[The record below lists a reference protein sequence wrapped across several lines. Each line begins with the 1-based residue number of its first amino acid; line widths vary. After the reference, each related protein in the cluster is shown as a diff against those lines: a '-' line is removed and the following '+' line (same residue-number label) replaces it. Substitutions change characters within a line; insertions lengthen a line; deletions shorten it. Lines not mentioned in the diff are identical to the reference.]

1 MIAISK
7 PVTGPEEIAAMSKV
21 FDSGWL
27 GLGATVQEFEE
38 SLKAYLGAKHVVA
51 VNTGTSAIHLALAAL
66 RLKPGDEVIVPSI
79 TFAACVQSILQA
91 GGTPVFVESREEDL
105 LLDLD
110 DVERKLTPR
119 TKAVMPVHYCG
130 NPCDLDR
137 LRALG
142 KAKGFVVVEDA
153 AHALGS
159 DYKGTKI
166 GGTGKLVC
174 FSFDPIKNI
183 TTGEGGAVCTDDDA
197 LAEDMRRMR
206 ILGIDKETWRRYN
219 NTRGYVYEV
228 TSEGFRYHMPNF
240 CAAVGLVQMKKLPGF
255 VSRRREIAR
264 RYDAAFKGLPGL
276 HTLKVDYASVA
287 PHIYIVRVDAAKRE
301 EYMEALKAK
310 GVATGVHYIANHI
323 QPYFK
328 PYAKTP
334 LPVADRLWQEIVT
347 LPLHCGL
354 SDADVETVIGAV
366 KGLFAKQTA

>member
-21 FDSGWL
+21 FDSAWL

-38 SLKAYLGAKHVVA
+38 ALKAYLGAKHVVA
-51 VNTGTSAIHLALAAL
+51 VNTGTSAIHLALEAL

-91 GGTPVFVESREEDL
+91 GGTPVFAESREEDL
-105 LLDLD
+105 LIDLA

-142 KAKGFVVVEDA
+142 KAKGFAVVEDA

-159 DYKGTKI
+159 EYKGRKV
-166 GGTGKLVC
+166 GGAGELVC

-240 CAAVGLVQMKKLPGF
+240 CAAVGLVQLKKLPGF
-255 VSRRREIAR
+255 IARRREIAK
-264 RYDAAFKGLPGL
+264 RYDAAFAGLPGL
-276 HTLKVDYASVA
+276 TPLKVDYGTVA
-287 PHIYIVRVDAAKRE
+287 PHVYIVKVAADRRE
-301 EYMEALKAK
+301 AFMEALREK

-334 LPVADRLWQEIVT
+334 LPVADRLWREIVT
-347 LPLHCGL
+347 LPLHCAL
-354 SDADVETVIGAV
+354 SDADVGTVIAAVRGA
-366 KGLFAKQTA
+366 L